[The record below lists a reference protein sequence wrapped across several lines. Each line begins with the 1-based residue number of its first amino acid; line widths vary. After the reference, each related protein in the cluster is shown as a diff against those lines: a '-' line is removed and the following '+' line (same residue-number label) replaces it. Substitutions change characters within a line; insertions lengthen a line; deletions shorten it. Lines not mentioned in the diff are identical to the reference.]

1 MWYIA
6 IFNWNNLLYLFKKKH
21 KFFDNL
27 YIFRHSIDIDTLL
40 EANKDR
46 KQKNDKVIGILL
58 ICTSILMLLLVPN
71 DLIFLLF
78 LDSGL
83 LNLII

>member
-40 EANKDR
+40 EATKDK
-46 KQKNDKVIGILL
+46 KQKKR
-58 ICTSILMLLLVPN
+58 
-71 DLIFLLF
+71 
-78 LDSGL
+78 
-83 LNLII
+83 